1 VSVLRLLLV
10 NSTASL
16 AELVYWIK
24 YYPGKTFY
32 MKAPKLQFSM
42 DYKMPCRIGE
52 E

>member
-1 VSVLRLLLV
+1 VLLWRLLLV

-24 YYPGKTFY
+24 CYPDKTFY
-32 MKAPKLQFSM
+32 VKAPKLQFSM